1 MSQLPERF
9 HLPVPEHWTP
19 QQALAVF
26 ALLNELTDA
35 IWRRYEPEL
44 LPLIDPR
51 LNADT
56 DPQLDL
62 FGPDDELPF

>member
-1 MSQLPERF
+1 MIELPQRF

-26 ALLNELTDA
+26 ALLNELTET
-35 IWRRYEPEL
+35 IWQRYQPEL
-44 LPLIDPR
+44 LPLIDPA
-51 LNADT
+51 LNTDT

-62 FGPDDELPF
+62 FDPDDELPF